1 MAVFTC
7 SKSDEDNTMNDF
19 MMNNEMF
26 TKYSEQA
33 EKLFMAPTR
42 DYAKLAMDYAEK
54 LIDAQMEAARTYNEL
69 GLQQARAM
77 LDIKDTAALQQYAEK
92 QQAVAKDL
100 GERVKGD
107 AEKVV
112 AMNQDFVNETRK
124 LVESSVQSV
133 SDTATQTVNAAKK
146 TAKTAKAS

>member
-1 MAVFTC
+1 MPQAT
-7 SKSDEDNTMNDF
+7 DEDD
-19 MMNNEMF
+19 MMNTDMF
-26 TKYSEQA
+26 TKYTEQA
-33 EKLFMAPTR
+33 EKMFMAPTR

-54 LIDAQMEAARTYNEL
+54 MIEAQMEAARTYSEI
-69 GLQQARAM
+69 GLQQARAA
-77 LDIKDTAALQQYAEK
+77 LDIKDTTALQQYAEK

-124 LVESSVQSV
+124 LVESSVQTV
-133 SDTATQTVNAAKK
+133 SETATPKAAP
-146 TAKTAKAS
+146 ARKTAKAG

>member
-1 MAVFTC
+1 M
-7 SKSDEDNTMNDF
+7 MNNQ

-26 TKYSEQA
+26 AKYTEQA
-33 EKLFMAPTR
+33 EKLFMGPTR

-54 LIDAQMEAARTYNEL
+54 LIDAQMEAARTYSEL
-69 GLQQARAM
+69 GMQQARAA
-77 LDIKDTAALQQYAEK
+77 LDIKDTSALQQYAEK

-124 LVESSVQSV
+124 LVESSVQSA
-133 SDTATQTVNAAKK
+133 SDTATQTVTAAKK
-146 TAKTAKAS
+146 AAKAG

>member
-1 MAVFTC
+1 MAVLTC
-7 SKSDEDNTMNDF
+7 SKTDEGNTMNDF

-26 TKYSEQA
+26 TKYTEQA
-33 EKLFMAPTR
+33 EKMFMAPTR

-54 LIDAQMEAARTYNEL
+54 MIEAQIEAARTYSEI
-69 GLQQARAM
+69 GLQQARAA
-77 LDIKDTAALQQYAEK
+77 LDIKDTTALQQYAEK

-124 LVESSVQSV
+124 LVESSVQTV
-133 SDTATQTVNAAKK
+133 SETAAKK
-146 TAKTAKAS
+146 AAPARKTAKAG

>member
-1 MAVFTC
+1 MAVLSR
-7 SKSDEDNTMNDF
+7 SKTDEDSTMNNF

-26 TKYSEQA
+26 TKYTEQA

-54 LIDAQMEAARTYNEL
+54 MIEAQMEAARTYGEI
-69 GLQQARAM
+69 GLQQARAA
-77 LDIKDTAALQQYAEK
+77 LDIKDTTALQQYAEK
-92 QQAVAKDL
+92 QQAVAQDL

-124 LVESSVQSV
+124 LVESSVQ
-133 SDTATQTVNAAKK
+133 TASEATTQKAAPAKK
-146 TAKTAKAS
+146 TAKAG